1 MEFSDW
7 ITAQVQ
13 AHEAALCRYAF
24 SLCGNEALAKDAVQ
38 ETFLRLCR
46 AERGKVEGHE
56 AAWLFKVCRSRVI
69 DLQRK
74 AKPMQTLTPRHEA
87 VLPDPARTPYE
98 SALHRDAADPLPAMM
113 ARLTDRQR
121 EALRLK
127 FQEDMSYRDIAGV
140 MNLTEGN
147 VGFILH
153 TALKTLGKQ
162 MKQLEGVPA

>member
-1 MEFSDW
+1 MNLSEW
-7 ITAQVQ
+7 ITEQVD
-13 AHEAALCRYAF
+13 AHEAALCRYAY

-46 AERGKVEGHE
+46 ADRGKVEGHE
-56 AAWLFKVCRSRVI
+56 AAWLFQVCRTRVI

-87 VLPDPARTPYE
+87 VLPDPARTPFE
-98 SALHRDAADPLPAMM
+98 SAMYRDAANPLPALMQQ
-113 ARLTDRQR
+113 LTDNQR

-140 MNLTEGN
+140 MKLTEGN

-162 MKQLEGVPA
+162 MKNLEGVPA